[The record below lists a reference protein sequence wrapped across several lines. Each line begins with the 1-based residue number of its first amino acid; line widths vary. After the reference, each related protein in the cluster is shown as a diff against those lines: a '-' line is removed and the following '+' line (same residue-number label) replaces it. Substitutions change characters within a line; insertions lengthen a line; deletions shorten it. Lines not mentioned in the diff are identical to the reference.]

1 MGQYSIRGSSRQW
14 NLFVKASFAVAI
26 LSMLLKIYML
36 PGSMVS
42 KGYFLISTLLIV
54 CLKITLST
62 AI

>member
-1 MGQYSIRGSSRQW
+1 RQW